1 MKQFFYSL
9 LFWVLFISCQQQVS
23 PEAISKINGYW
34 EIQKVELPDGKEKEY
49 KINETVD
56 YFEWNGNKGFRK
68 KVKPQLDG
76 TFLTNNESEAKLFL
90 NDCFHTPL
98 ARHYSAAFIPIEIR
112 THFEYIERFQ
122 LMRLSLDFLRKV
134 EAFLILFCPGI

>member
-9 LFWVLFISCQQQVS
+9 LFLVLFISCQQQVS

-34 EIQKVELPDGKEKEY
+34 EIQMVELPDGKEKEY

-56 YFEWNGNKGFRK
+56 YFEWNENKGFRK

-76 TFLTNNESEAKLFL
+76 TFLTNNEAEEIQISDSLGSYTIQYKTAYAQWKEEIVVITDSVLVLKNKQNLEY
-90 NDCFHTPL
+90 
-98 ARHYSAAFIPIEIR
+98 HYKRFIP
-112 THFEYIERFQ
+112 F
-122 LMRLSLDFLRKV
+122 SLK
-134 EAFLILFCPGI
+134 

>member
-9 LFWVLFISCQQQVS
+9 LFLVLFISCQQQVS

-56 YFEWNGNKGFRK
+56 YFEWNENKGFRK

-76 TFLTNNESEAKLFL
+76 TFLTNNESEAIQIKDSSGIQIIYYKTAYAQWNEEIIALTDSLLVLKNKQNLEYHYKRF
-90 NDCFHTPL
+90 TPF
-98 ARHYSAAFIPIEIR
+98 SI
-112 THFEYIERFQ
+112 
-122 LMRLSLDFLRKV
+122 K
-134 EAFLILFCPGI
+134 

>member
-9 LFWVLFISCQQQVS
+9 LFLVLFISCQQQVS

-34 EIQKVELPDGKEKEY
+34 EIQMVELPDGKEKEY

-56 YFEWNGNKGFRK
+56 YFEWNENKGFRK

-76 TFLTNNESEAKLFL
+76 TFITNNEAEEIQLSDSLGSYTIQYKTAYAQWKEEIVVITDSVLVLKNKQNLVYHYKRF
-90 NDCFHTPL
+90 TPF
-98 ARHYSAAFIPIEIR
+98 SI
-112 THFEYIERFQ
+112 
-122 LMRLSLDFLRKV
+122 K
-134 EAFLILFCPGI
+134 